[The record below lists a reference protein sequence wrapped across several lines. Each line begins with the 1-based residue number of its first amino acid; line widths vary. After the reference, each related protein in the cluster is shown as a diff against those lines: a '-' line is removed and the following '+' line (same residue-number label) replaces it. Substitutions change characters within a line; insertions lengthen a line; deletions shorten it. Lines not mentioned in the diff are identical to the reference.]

1 MQYKNVPFD
10 ELHNTQP
17 NAVLKLNPDS
27 PNEIFWINLDA
38 KSIEKENYQAWLDEG
53 NEPLPA
59 N

>member
-1 MQYKNVPFD
+1 MEYKNVPFD

-38 KSIEKENYQAWLDEG
+38 ESAEKDLYLAWLAEG
-53 NEPLPA
+53 NEALPA
-59 N
+59 